1 MSPARP
7 GRLLVALALLTL
19 VLVPPPAPA
28 SSTKPKPAA
37 SGPAF
42 APCEP
47 LAGPAPDAPR
57 ERATRVGLNFSA
69 DMLTSSDS
77 ANVQVCALVDSL
89 GIVRQARV
97 ERGGTP
103 YDSAAVDAVHWWQ
116 FEPARAH
123 GRPVAARVSVAVPV
137 HPPVDADPLTPDV
150 LRHGA
155 QGRGGRGSPRRPGC
169 LDRHAGESGRHPTL
183 GNEWVIRERIL
194 RLAAGL
200 GAAPAVPSGA
210 VSSARGAHN
219 LMLRDVSR
227 ATNADLAKALD
238 AVLLEAPWYADAY
251 RWRASARAASGQ
263 RAGAIR
269 DVLCYEIAT
278 RDSAR
283 LAMADRALVA
293 LATGDTLAALTMLK
307 HGVAAWGTPRSGVQ
321 LSPLHEHRHPHAAA
335 HAQRGEAVA
344 PFTRESSCT
353 SSTRMRVPLM
363 PVGWPS
369 AMPPPFGFSLSWSSL
384 ELAVARQHL

>member
-1 MSPARP
+1 VNPPGPRP
-7 GRLLVALALLTL
+7 FVIAL
-19 VLVPPPAPA
+19 VLLAPLLAPAAGARIMYKPRPPAAPV
-28 SSTKPKPAA
+28 
-37 SGPAF
+37 

-47 LAGPAPDAPR
+47 LAGPAPDAPP
-57 ERATRVGLNFSA
+57 RARDRVGLNFSA
-69 DMLTSSDS
+69 DMLSSSDS

-116 FEPARAH
+116 FEPARRN
-123 GRPVAARVSVAVPV
+123 GRPVAARVSVTVPV

-150 LRHGA
+150 FGMALKAEAAGD
-155 QGRGGRGSPRRPGC
+155 P
-169 LDRHAGESGRHPTL
+169 LDALDAWTGTLARAGVHPTL

-194 RLAAGL
+194 RLATGL

-219 LMLRDVSR
+219 LMLRDMSR

-269 DVLCYEIAT
+269 DVLCYEIAI
-278 RDSAR
+278 RDSAA

-307 HGVAAWGTPRSGVQ
+307 H
-321 LSPLHEHRHPHAAA
+321 E
-335 HAQRGEAVA
+335 
-344 PFTRESSCT
+344 
-353 SSTRMRVPLM
+353 
-363 PVGWPS
+363 
-369 AMPPPFGFSLSWSSL
+369 
-384 ELAVARQHL
+384 